1 MNDQPITVTEVV
13 QLDRNHT
20 VYRVKIEP
28 FNNLPRTLIIKQQKE
43 GWSDEFAEEVQAYT
57 RLKDLQGGMIPQ
69 LFGQGNFAGVPALT
83 LSEVVGTTLYDL
95 ARNKKLYGHK
105 TTLETLE
112 SELEGVFKILST
124 YGAIYWDQKLDNFLL
139 CDDEK
144 SNNSRVMVVDLEQ
157 VQFPVK
163 FQSWQLSVNRE
174 GARSLMKDIRDIL
187 CPNREPSPIRSWRVS
202 NGNCEDFDA
211 LGTTQAGALA
221 QSTYRGG
228 IEVPSYLVS

>member
-1 MNDQPITVTEVV
+1 MNGMGLAPLNVRGLLDQELVLNDQPITVTEVV
-13 QLDRNHT
+13 QLDRNHP
-20 VYRVKIEP
+20 VYRVKIEQ
-28 FNNLPRTLIIKQQKE
+28 FDNLPRT
-43 GWSDEFAEEVQAYT
+43 
-57 RLKDLQGGMIPQ
+57 
-69 LFGQGNFAGVPALT
+69 GNFGGVPALI

-95 ARNKKLYGHK
+95 ARRKKLHGHK

-112 SELEGVFKILST
+112 SELERVFRTLST

-144 SNNSRVMVVDLEQ
+144 SNNSRVMIVDLEQ

-187 CPNREPSPIRSWRVS
+187 RPNREPSPVRSWRIS
-202 NGNCEDFDA
+202 NGDCEDLNA

-221 QSTYRGG
+221 QSTCRGD
-228 IEVPSYLVS
+228 IEVPGYLVS